1 MPRAPEVLGAPEPIQ
16 RERGS
21 EPMPAYDFRCVDCAT
36 VCEVTRPARDDSP
49 VSCPACGGATKQVF
63 HPVGVHFKGSGF
75 HNTDNRKAEPAVT
88 AETPSC
94 PDGGC
99 AGCPAAE

>member
-1 MPRAPEVLGAPEPIQ
+1 MP
-16 RERGS
+16 S
-21 EPMPAYDFRCVDCAT
+21 YDFRCVSCSA

-49 VSCPACGGATKQVF
+49 VPCPECGGVTKQVF

-75 HNTDNRKAEPAVT
+75 HNTDNRKASQDEPSA
-88 AETPSC
+88 APAC
-94 PDGGC
+94 GAGGPEC

>member
-1 MPRAPEVLGAPEPIQ
+1 MP
-16 RERGS
+16 S
-21 EPMPAYDFRCVDCAT
+21 YDFRCVECSA

-49 VSCPACGGATKQVF
+49 VVCPECGGATKQVF

-75 HNTDNRKAEPAVT
+75 HNTDNRKASQDEPAAAPPCGTVG
-88 AETPSC
+88 P
-94 PDGGC
+94 GC